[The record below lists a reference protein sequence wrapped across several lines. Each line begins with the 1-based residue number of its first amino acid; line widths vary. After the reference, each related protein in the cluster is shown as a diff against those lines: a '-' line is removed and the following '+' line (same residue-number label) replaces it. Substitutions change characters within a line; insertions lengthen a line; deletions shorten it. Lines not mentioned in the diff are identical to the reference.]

1 MKKDAPR
8 RRIVTDAVDL
18 LTADYEEQEPV
29 SISPNRVV
37 NLNMELIAPYGEA
50 TSGQIEQKLDSRGR
64 LAKEYGLSDSSIA
77 RLIRVNQLIEPYK
90 RMMDNKEITMQVA
103 INLSYL
109 SSAAQNWVFDSA
121 EKLGYRLNGKTS
133 AVLRSER
140 DSLTEE
146 TIQQMMLGW
155 LEDKAPVPKF
165 QTIKMDVTLFSKYF
179 KPEDKAEH
187 IQQVIVEAL
196 ERYYAVAQ

>member
-1 MKKDAPR
+1 
-8 RRIVTDAVDL
+8 
-18 LTADYEEQEPV
+18 
-29 SISPNRVV
+29 
-37 NLNMELIAPYGEA
+37 
-50 TSGQIEQKLDSRGR
+50 
-64 LAKEYGLSDSSIA
+64 
-77 RLIRVNQLIEPYK
+77 
-90 RMMDNKEITMQVA
+90 MMDNKEITMQVA

-109 SSAAQNWVFDSA
+109 SSAAQSWVFDSA
-121 EKLGYRLNGKTS
+121 EKLGYRLSGKTS

-146 TIQQMMLGW
+146 TIQQMMLEW

-187 IQQVIVEAL
+187 IQ
-196 ERYYAVAQ
+196 